1 MLIIRNFNYFINE
14 LSKKYRIYYWLPYY
28 VCDPKWSLN
37 HELKMFLEEKSVSCH
52 IVLISYMLVS
62 VNAIFLWIE
71 LPATEL
77 GLGSLYMLVNVS
89 AIFFLALPA
98 TELALGSLIG
108 VLLILHCVTIQWKRS
123 HLNTEL
129 RHVRYYS
136 FFFFFPFSFKLW

>member
-1 MLIIRNFNYFINE
+1 
-14 LSKKYRIYYWLPYY
+14 
-28 VCDPKWSLN
+28 
-37 HELKMFLEEKSVSCH
+37 MFLEEKSVSCH

-108 VLLILHCVTIQWKRS
+108 VLLILHCVTIQ
-123 HLNTEL
+123 
-129 RHVRYYS
+129 
-136 FFFFFPFSFKLW
+136 